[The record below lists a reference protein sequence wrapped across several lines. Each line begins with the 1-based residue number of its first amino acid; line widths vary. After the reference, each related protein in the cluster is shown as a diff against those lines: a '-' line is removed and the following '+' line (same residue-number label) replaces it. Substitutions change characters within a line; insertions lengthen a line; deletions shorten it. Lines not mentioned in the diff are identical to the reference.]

1 MIVEREGARYG
12 AAAHT
17 GNTILSARRFIAMRC
32 APLFLLQATNSQRSP
47 MSTRPAD
54 PAFQPD
60 RSETAAEWLVLHKQR
75 VIIGIVA
82 IALLF
87 GGAWFYR
94 RSAQIKAGR
103 AESAYFQAR
112 QAMASGNAPLAL
124 TDLRNVT
131 TRYEGTAGA
140 AQAALAIAQILYDEG
155 KYREGI
161 AELDKVAGS
170 RPKELAASIHVLRA
184 AGQEGLK
191 QFDQAAAE
199 YQVAA
204 KVTRFPNDASAFR
217 ASAARA
223 LMAGGKPDAA
233 LAIWTELAAEPQ
245 GSMVSEARVRLGE
258 LTAKPA
264 G

>member
-1 MIVEREGARYG
+1 
-12 AAAHT
+12 
-17 GNTILSARRFIAMRC
+17 
-32 APLFLLQATNSQRSP
+32 
-47 MSTRPAD
+47 MSTRQAN

-75 VIIGIVA
+75 VIIGVVA
-82 IALLF
+82 LAVLF

-94 RSAQIKAGR
+94 RSTQIKAGR

-124 TDLRNVT
+124 TELRNVT

-155 KYREGI
+155 KYAEGI
-161 AELDKVAGS
+161 AALEKVAGS
-170 RPKELAASIHVLRA
+170 RPKELAAAIHVMRA
-184 AGQEGLK
+184 AGHEGLK

-199 YQVAA
+199 YQAA
-204 KVTRFPNDASAFR
+204 AEVTRFPNDASAFR

-233 LAIWTELAAEPQ
+233 RAIWAELAAEPE

-264 G
+264 S

>member
-1 MIVEREGARYG
+1 
-12 AAAHT
+12 
-17 GNTILSARRFIAMRC
+17 
-32 APLFLLQATNSQRSP
+32 
-47 MSTRPAD
+47 MSTRPAN

-60 RSETAAEWLVLHKQR
+60 RSETAAEWLMLHKQR
-75 VIIGIVA
+75 VIIGVVA
-82 IALLF
+82 LAVLF
-87 GGAWFYR
+87 AGAWFYR
-94 RSAQIKAGR
+94 RSTQIKATR

-112 QAMASGNAPLAL
+112 QAMMAGNAPLAV

-131 TRYEGTAGA
+131 TRYKGTPGA
-140 AQAALAIAQILYDEG
+140 AQAGLALAQILYDEG

-170 RPKELAASIHVLRA
+170 SPKELTASIHVLRA
-184 AGQEGLK
+184 VGHEGLK
-191 QFDQAAAE
+191 QFDLAAAE
-199 YQVAA
+199 YQAA
-204 KVTRFPNDASAFR
+204 AEVTRFPKDASAFK

-233 LAIWTELAAEPQ
+233 RAIWAELAAEPE

-264 G
+264 S